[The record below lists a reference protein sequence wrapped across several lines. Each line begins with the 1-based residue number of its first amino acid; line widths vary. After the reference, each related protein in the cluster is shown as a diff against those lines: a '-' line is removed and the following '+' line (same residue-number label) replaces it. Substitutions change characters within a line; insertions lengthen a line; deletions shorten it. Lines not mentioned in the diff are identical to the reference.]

1 MDKFT
6 YFSREDIANAQQPP
20 CMDIEG
26 IRNKLYND
34 FYEELEVTVC
44 SIMAAGVP
52 LADIRI
58 TSPKLTIVDDVI
70 RLQGHIRFYP

>member
-1 MDKFT
+1 MEKFLH
-6 YFSREDIANAQQPP
+6 FSKEDVANAQQFP

-52 LADIRI
+52 LSDICI
-58 TSPKLTIVDDVI
+58 TSPKMLIVDNVI
-70 RLQGHIRFYP
+70 SLQGHISFYP